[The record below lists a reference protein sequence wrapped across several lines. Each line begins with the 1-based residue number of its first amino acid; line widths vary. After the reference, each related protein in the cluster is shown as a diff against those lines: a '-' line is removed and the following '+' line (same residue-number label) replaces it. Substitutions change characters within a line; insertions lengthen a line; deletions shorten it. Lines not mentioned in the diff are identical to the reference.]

1 MKIEEDVPIRI
12 KTAAQ
17 LLQEGWRYDYETG
30 QLRFKLSTGGSYI
43 LVKSMLKALGKT
55 ITKANY
61 REISNKT
68 VFIDVDE
75 TGFQNEGVNAF
86 YFPISVVQF
95 DSDFDILIQQIN
107 QELTIN
113 N

>member
-1 MKIEEDVPIRI
+1 MKIEEDIPIRI

-30 QLRFKLSTGGSYI
+30 QLRFKLSTGGSFI
-43 LVKSMLKALGKT
+43 LVRSMLKVLGKT

-61 REISNKT
+61 RKISDT

-75 TGFQNEGVNAF
+75 TEFQNESINAF
-86 YFPISVVQF
+86 YFPISVVQLG
-95 DSDFDILIQQIN
+95 SDFDILIQQIN

-113 N
+113 K